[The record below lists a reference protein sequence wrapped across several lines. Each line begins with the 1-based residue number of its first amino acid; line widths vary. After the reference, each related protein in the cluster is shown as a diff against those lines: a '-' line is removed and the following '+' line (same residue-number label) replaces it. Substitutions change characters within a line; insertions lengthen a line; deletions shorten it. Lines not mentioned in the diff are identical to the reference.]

1 MSNISVRGA
10 AEHNLRDVS
19 IDIPKNRLVAFTG
32 VSGSGKSSLVFDTL
46 YVEAFRRFAD
56 ASHAPV
62 QLMGHSMWSR
72 TSRPRF
78 KSIKGL
84 PPALGL
90 SQRQGV
96 AGKLSTVGTICG
108 ASDLLRVYFAAFGDV
123 SCKNCDI
130 PLRATAFPQVL
141 DRVQSAWAGKKINV
155 VAPIVE
161 KRKGAFANEIEK
173 FRELGFSKIR
183 VNGKLH
189 SLQDEDDEIR
199 IDAKKLNTIEVL
211 IDFLAVEPAKS
222 KRLER
227 ALLQAMEYGK
237 GVLKVEEGSIKG
249 AGAEEKFNTRSACP
263 QCGESAPRLDPRH
276 FSHSSLGQCPECAG
290 TGASSPELPAD
301 LFPCAECNGSR
312 LTKNKPIVRV
322 AGKTFEQAHELPLP
336 KLVAYVEQ
344 CIAPLSHGDLS
355 RGRVAGE
362 LGRVLGTM
370 ERMGLGHLCLSRSGM
385 SLSPGD
391 LQRLRLSAMLSNRL
405 TGALYVLDEPC
416 QGLTS
421 AEVDKLHGVLRGLV
435 DKGASAVV
443 VEHHP
448 AFLRRCDHIFVMGP
462 GAGSKGGHVV
472 GEAASADYE
481 AKYAAMS
488 HGIARPKA
496 PKTNS
501 KEPGLEGILFEH
513 VEVRNLKRDEIF
525 VPKGAVTI
533 LRGAAGQGKASF
545 LELCL
550 LPALEHFLNKK
561 KPLNHTFFHAK
572 LVGNKGE
579 SGAEGDAEVVTH
591 VNDVRPGSLTRS
603 SRRSVA
609 SALEVIVPLR
619 ELFAKLPQSQV
630 MGLTE
635 SHFSWYSKL
644 GRCAECEGRG
654 YIELAQR
661 YGPPVE
667 VQCETCLGAR
677 LSSRSLL
684 PRFKG
689 HNLAEVMQ
697 MSIEE
702 ALGVFGH
709 VKLIESRLARAAQFG
724 LGYVK
729 LGQGMDSLSGG
740 ELQRLTLTIALK
752 RSQLAGSWFLLVH
765 PGTGLHAPDIQVLGE
780 LMRMMKDRGA
790 TFFVLENREEFF
802 TYADHVI
809 EF

>member
-1 MSNISVRGA
+1 MRTISVRGA
-10 AEHNLRDVS
+10 TEHNLRDVS
-19 IDIPKNRLVAFTG
+19 VDIPKKRLVAFTG

-62 QLMGHSMWSR
+62 HLMGHSMWAR

-78 KSIKGL
+78 RSITGL

-130 PLRATAFPQVL
+130 PLRATTFQQVM
-141 DRVQSAWAGKKINV
+141 DRVQTVWVGKKINV

-161 KRKGAFANEIEK
+161 KRKGAFVNEIEK
-173 FRELGFSKIR
+173 FRELGFSKVR

-189 SLQDEDDEIR
+189 SLQDDDDEIR

-211 IDFLAVEPAKS
+211 IDFLAVEPAKA

-227 ALLQAMEYGK
+227 AVLQALEYGK
-237 GVLKVEEGSIKG
+237 GVLKVEEGLDGKG
-249 AGAEEKFNTRSACP
+249 SEEKFNTCSACP

-276 FSHSSLGQCPECAG
+276 FSHSSLGQCVQCGGA
-290 TGASSPELPAD
+290 GASDDDLPAD
-301 LFPCAECNGSR
+301 LFPCATCAGTR
-312 LTKNKPIVRV
+312 LTNDKPIVRV
-322 AGKTFEQAHELPLP
+322 AGRTFEQAHELALP
-336 KLVAYVEQ
+336 HLLRWVEADVAP
-344 CIAPLSHGDLS
+344 AS
-355 RGRVAGE
+355 RGDRSRERVSSE
-362 LGRVLGTM
+362 LLRLLSTM
-370 ERMGLGHLCLSRSGM
+370 DRMGLDHLCLSRSGS

-421 AEVDKLHGVLRGLV
+421 SEVDKLHGVLRRLV
-435 DKGASAVV
+435 DHGASVVV

-448 AFLRRCDHIFVMGP
+448 AFLRQCDDIYVMGP
-462 GAGSKGGHVV
+462 GAGAKGGHIV
-472 GEAASADYE
+472 GQAAIADYEKEHQGLARASRAASA
-481 AKYAAMS
+481 AKNIAS
-488 HGIARPKA
+488 GDGIVFADVA
-496 PKTNS
+496 
-501 KEPGLEGILFEH
+501 
-513 VEVRNLKRDEIF
+513 VRNLTRKEIF
-525 VPKGAVTI
+525 VPQGAVTI
-533 LRGAAGQGKASF
+533 LRGPAGRGKATF
-545 LELCL
+545 VELCL
-550 LPALEHFLNKK
+550 LPALEHFLAKP
-561 KPLNHTFFHAK
+561 KPLNHSFFSARTR
-572 LVGNKGE
+572 GE
-579 SGAEGDAEVVTH
+579 ASVTH
-591 VNDVRPGSLTRS
+591 VNDVRPGSLTRT

-609 SALEVIVPLR
+609 AALEVIVPLR
-619 ELFAKLPQSQV
+619 ELYAQLPQSQI

-644 GRCAECEGRG
+644 GRCTACEGRG
-654 YIELAQR
+654 YIELMQR

-667 VQCETCLGAR
+667 VQCETCVGAR

-697 MSIEE
+697 MSIDE

-709 VKLIESRLARAAQFG
+709 VKLIESRLSRAAQFG

-740 ELQRLTLTIALK
+740 ELQRLTLTIELK

-765 PGTGLHAPDIQVLGE
+765 PGTGLHSPDIRVLGD
-780 LMRMMKDRGA
+780 LMRMMKERGA

>member
-1 MSNISVRGA
+1 MAVIAVRGA
-10 AEHNLRDVS
+10 TEHNLREVS
-19 IDIPKNRLVAFTG
+19 VDIPKNRLVAFTG

-72 TSRPRF
+72 TQRPRF
-78 KSIKGL
+78 HSIKGL

-108 ASDLLRVYFAAFGDV
+108 ASDLLRVYYAAFGDV

-130 PLRATAFPQVL
+130 PLRATTFVQVME
-141 DRVQSAWAGKKINV
+141 RINGAWRGRKINV

-161 KRKGAFANEIEK
+161 KRKGGFAAEIQK
-173 FRELGFSKIR
+173 FRELGFAKVR
-183 VNGKLH
+183 VNGTLH
-189 SLQDEDDEIR
+189 SLQDESDRIK

-211 IDFLAVEPAKS
+211 IDFLTVDEAKA

-227 ALLQAMEYGK
+227 AVLQALEYGK
-237 GVLKVEEGSIKG
+237 GVVKVETHDG
-249 AGAEEKFNTRSACP
+249 AEEEKFNTRSACP
-263 QCGESAPRLDPRH
+263 QCGESAPRLDPRY
-276 FSHSSLGQCPECAG
+276 FSHNSLGQCHSCGG
-290 TGASSPELPAD
+290 TGASDDELPSD
-301 LFPCAECNGSR
+301 LFPCGTCRGTR
-312 LTKNKPIVRV
+312 LSSDKPIVRV
-322 AGKTFEQAHELPLP
+322 VGKTFEELHELPLP
-336 KLVAYVEQ
+336 ELLSYVREH
-344 CIAPLSHGDLS
+344 IAPLSKGDRS
-355 RGRVAGE
+355 RERVAGE
-362 LGRVLGTM
+362 LLRVLGTM
-370 ERMGLGHLCLSRSGM
+370 DTMGLSHLVLSREGA

-391 LQRLRLSAMLSNRL
+391 LQRLRLSAMLSNKL
-405 TGALYVLDEPC
+405 SGALYVLDEPC

-421 AEVDKLHGVLRGLV
+421 GEVDRLHGVLRKLV
-435 DKGASAVV
+435 DDGASVVV

-448 AFLRRCDHIFVMGP
+448 AFLRKCDEIFVMGP
-462 GAGSKGGHVV
+462 GAGHKGGHVT
-472 GEAASADYE
+472 GLAPAAEYE
-481 AKYAAMS
+481 RKYRDLSKAATVAKTLPRENGL
-488 HGIARPKA
+488 HFPKV
-496 PKTNS
+496 S
-501 KEPGLEGILFEH
+501 
-513 VEVRNLKRDEIF
+513 VRNLARKDVYI
-525 VPKGAVTI
+525 PQGAVTI
-533 LRGAAGQGKASF
+533 LRGPAGRGKASF

-550 LPALEHFLNKK
+550 LPALEHFLEKE
-561 KPLNHTFFHAK
+561 KPLEADFFTAK
-572 LVGNKGE
+572 PVGAL
-579 SGAEGDAEVVTH
+579 SVTH

-609 SALEVIVPLR
+609 AALEVIVPVR
-619 ELFAKLPQSQV
+619 ELFAQLPQAQV

-644 GRCAECEGRG
+644 GRCTTCEGRG
-654 YIELAQR
+654 YVELMQR

-677 LSSRSLL
+677 LSSRSLV

-689 HNLAEVMQ
+689 HNLAEIMN
-697 MSIEE
+697 MTIEE
-702 ALGVFGH
+702 ALELFAH
-709 VKLIESRLARAAQFG
+709 VKLVEQRLSRAAQFG

-740 ELQRLTLTIALK
+740 ELQRLTLTIELK
-752 RSQLAGSWFLLVH
+752 RAQLAGSWFLLVH
-765 PGTGLHAPDIQVLGE
+765 PGTGLHAPDIRVLGD
-780 LMRMMKDRGA
+780 LMRMMKERGA

-802 TYADHVI
+802 SYADHVI